1 MQKWRFGEYQS
12 GNFCR
17 VARKGEEKNKRYFML
32 VVNGA
37 DAAADSPAERT
48 QIGDGIALRIYA
60 GCREQLRFI
69 CRKNLSRV
77 D

>member
-1 MQKWRFGEYQS
+1 
-12 GNFCR
+12 
-17 VARKGEEKNKRYFML
+17 ML